1 MAAARPVSAG
11 QYKMEYQSILDR
23 IHAAVKPII
32 GTGAVASY
40 IPELAKVSPSHFGM
54 AIVDLKGN
62 VYRAGDADMPFSIQS
77 ISKLFGLTL
86 AFHLEGDSLWS
97 RVGREPSG
105 TPFNSLVQLEQERGK
120 PRNPFINAGALVI
133 TDMLLTHYAAHGG
146 AENALI
152 KFIRKLS
159 NNADTGYSRA
169 VAASEQ
175 CTSHRNAAMA
185 NFMKSFDNLNNS
197 VNDVI
202 EAYCR
207 DCAIEMSCVDVA
219 RAVTFLANGGVVP
232 WSGEKILDASSAK
245 RINALMLTC
254 GTYDAAGDFAFRVG
268 LPAKSGVGGGIVA
281 LMPGECGICVW
292 SPALEASGNS
302 YAGSIALEMLTTM
315 TGRSIF

>member
-1 MAAARPVSAG
+1 MD
-11 QYKMEYQSILDR
+11 YQPILER
-23 IHAAVKPII
+23 IHAAVKPLI
-32 GTGAVASY
+32 GTGTVASY
-40 IPELAKVSPSHFGM
+40 IPELAKVSPAHFGI
-54 AIVDLKGN
+54 AVIDLQGQ
-62 VYRAGDADMPFSIQS
+62 VYQAGDADIPFSIQS

-86 AFHLEGDSLWS
+86 AFHLEGDSVWS

-105 TPFNSLVQLEQERGK
+105 TPFNSLVQLEQERGT

-133 TDMLLTHYAAHGG
+133 TDMLLTHYAPRGG
-146 AENALI
+146 TENALI

-159 NNADTGYSRA
+159 DNAAIGFDRA
-169 VAASEQ
+169 VAESEER
-175 CTSHRNAAMA
+175 TAHRNAAMA
-185 NFMKSFDNLNNS
+185 NFMKSFGNLNND
-197 VNDVI
+197 VADVI

-207 DCAIEMSCVDVA
+207 QCAIEMSCVDVA

-232 WSGEKILDASSAK
+232 RSGEKILDASSAK

-281 LMPGECGICVW
+281 VMPGECGICVW

-302 YAGSIALEMLTTM
+302 YAGSIALEMLTTI